1 MNTEFDVEQD
11 DFAAL
16 EIRQDGER
24 NLFYFYDTVGRGLVK
39 GFVLKLAP
47 RVETIC
53 DVMLIEKDGRFT
65 PRLTFWKK
73 DTTKRKFKA
82 GDPNEDL
89 RVEDVHMLLIKAR
102 VDLSDCHDNL
112 WRLLD
117 FLSTHRDIAVPSG
130 GFRMRSEE
138 RRVGKEW
145 FSPCRSWWSQ

>member
-1 MNTEFDVEQD
+1 MSDTPWELILQQAMNTEFDVEQD

-24 NLFYFYDTVGRGLVK
+24 NFFYFYDTVGRGLVK
-39 GFVLKLAP
+39 GFVLKRAP

-53 DVMLIEKDGRFT
+53 DVILIEKDGRFT

-82 GDPNEDL
+82 VDPNEDL
-89 RVEDVHMLLIKAR
+89 RVEDGHMLLIKAR

-112 WRLLD
+112 WRQIGRA
-117 FLSTHRDIAVPSG
+117 HV
-130 GFRMRSEE
+130 
-138 RRVGKEW
+138 
-145 FSPCRSWWSQ
+145 